1 MPWKRKSE
9 EKEKSESQRA
19 KRLLYCAA
27 KCQEQDKK
35 NTERQSPDTRA
46 YRRTNERAAKNEK
59 KKIIVFLERVDARS
73 AKTHIA
79 HFVCFSFRLC
89 YSLT

>member
-1 MPWKRKSE
+1 MPRNRKSE

-27 KCQEQDKK
+27 KCQEQAKK
-35 NTERQSPDTRA
+35 ERQSPDTRA
-46 YRRTNERAAKNEK
+46 YRRTNERAAKMR

-73 AKTHIA
+73 AKTHNA
-79 HFVCFSFRLC
+79 HFICFSFCLC
-89 YSLT
+89 YS